1 MDQLRRID
9 WIFFGAAAA
18 ITIAGIFTLYAQ
30 ESILEEPPGRWYR
43 QLIFFGLA
51 LIVCFAI
58 RRVNYQVLGGLALPL
73 YGIGIFLLLLT
84 MIIGDESKGARSWI
98 RFGWF
103 GFQSSE
109 IAKLATVLLLAKYLE
124 LKERE
129 LNKLQSLVIPA
140 GIALL
145 PMLLIVVQP
154 DLGGA
159 VSIAPIL
166 FLMLFLAGA
175 DIYHIGSVVVLGAV
189 ATLIPLYV
197 EYHKITLVSPLLD
210 RLSSLGAESLLPAVR
225 ILKTDIWRF
234 VSDGAIPAGIAE
246 QDRSYLTNLLG
257 NGALMQSLRDAA
269 DTVRFE
275 SGGVLLLALE
285 NTTLLVILGAI
296 FAVIALALF
305 VVRMTQGQSMARLRK
320 AYIPLG
326 VLGVALLAA
335 ATFQTTLSFKYHQ
348 IARITAFVN
357 PDQFPRDLAYQIRAS
372 KAAIGSGELTGRG
385 FFQGDM
391 TVGARPLV
399 PEAFTDFIFTAWA
412 ERTGFLGS
420 VLMLALLFLIPLR
433 ALQVS
438 FESRDRFGALLAG
451 GLAAMYFHHM
461 AFNAGIALGLL
472 PVTGLPLSFMSYGGS
487 HLLVS
492 YAGAGMLLSIFRR
505 RFAN

>member
-1 MDQLRRID
+1 MEQLRRID
-9 WIFFGAAAA
+9 WIFLGAAMA
-18 ITIAGIFTLYAQ
+18 ITIAGISTLYAQ
-30 ESILEEPPGRWYR
+30 ESILDDPPGRWYR
-43 QLIFFGLA
+43 QLIFFILS

-73 YGIGIFLLLLT
+73 YGVGIFLLLLT

-129 LNKLQSLVIPA
+129 LDRLQSLVIPA
-140 GIALL
+140 AIALL
-145 PMLLIVVQP
+145 PMALIVIQP

-166 FLMLFLAGA
+166 FLMLYLAGA
-175 DIYHIGSVVVLGAV
+175 DIYHIGSAVVLGAI
-189 ATLIPLYV
+189 AFLIPLYV
-197 EYHKITLVSPLLD
+197 EYHKITMVSPLLE
-210 RLSSLGAESLLPAVR
+210 RLSSLGAESLMPAVR
-225 ILKTDIWRF
+225 ILKTDIWDF
-234 VSDGAIPAGIAE
+234 AAAGAIPPGVAE
-246 QDRSYLTNLLG
+246 QDRSYLQGLLS
-257 NGALMQSLRDAA
+257 NAELFQSLKEAV
-269 DTVRFE
+269 DTVRLE
-275 SGGVLLLALE
+275 SGGILLLFLE
-285 NTTLLVILGAI
+285 NTTVLVIIGLVLALISLGLLVIRLS
-296 FAVIALALF
+296 
-305 VVRMTQGQSMARLRK
+305 QGRSMARLRQ

-335 ATFQTTLSFKYHQ
+335 ATFQLTLSFKYHQ
-348 IARITAFVN
+348 IARITAFIN

-385 FFQGDM
+385 FFSGDM

-399 PEAFTDFIFTAWA
+399 PEAFTDFIFTSWA

-420 VLMLALLFLIPLR
+420 LLMLGLLFLIPLR
-433 ALQVS
+433 ALQIS
-438 FESRDRFGALLAG
+438 FEARDRFGALLAG
-451 GLAAMYFHHM
+451 GLAAMFFHHM

-487 HLLVS
+487 HLLIS